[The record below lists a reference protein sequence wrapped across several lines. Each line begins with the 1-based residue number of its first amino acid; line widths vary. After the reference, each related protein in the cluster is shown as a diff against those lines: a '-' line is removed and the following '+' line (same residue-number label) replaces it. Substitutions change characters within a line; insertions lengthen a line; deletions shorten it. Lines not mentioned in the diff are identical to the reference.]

1 MKRLIEYLKQ
11 FVVAFNEEG
20 LLKVNQERTKDQL
33 WQSLLR
39 ILLKHYGDYTVNQF
53 GAQIINNDMK
63 MLEVE
68 IIDIRSASAEEEY
81 ARSDVLDFVRYFTS
95 IYAVDPNNLVN
106 TIDTVFEQ
114 STSIKINPRMKRTD
128 CTEKQ

>member
-39 ILLKHYGDYTVNQF
+39 ILLKHYGDNTVNQF
-53 GAQIINNDMK
+53 GA
-63 MLEVE
+63 
-68 IIDIRSASAEEEY
+68 
-81 ARSDVLDFVRYFTS
+81 
-95 IYAVDPNNLVN
+95 
-106 TIDTVFEQ
+106 
-114 STSIKINPRMKRTD
+114 
-128 CTEKQ
+128 